1 MTFSLHPHHQSPKY
15 AYPFS
20 FLPSLLLSNDI
31 GHKIFSFLLSIG
43 NKILNLVPTPGLLSQ
58 LISPPCS
65 LMMLRHTE
73 RPSPVPS
80 PTGFVVKNGSKIFS
94 IFSGEIP
101 QPVSATVTWTNSPS
115 GFMSI

>member
-20 FLPSLLLSNDI
+20 FLPSLLLS
-31 GHKIFSFLLSIG
+31 IG
-43 NKILNLVPTPGLLSQ
+43 NKILNLVPTPGSLSQ

-101 QPVSATVTWTNSPS
+101 QPVSATVTWTNSPL